1 MKLMK
6 LLAVLMLF
14 GMMLCSSCATIMNL
28 DNNKSWKMGI
38 DVVTEKPDPIEVA
51 VNGRTAKYYR
61 LYKGDAYFV
70 DRVILKKPKRDLD
83 MSITQNGVTK
93 SAVIH
98 GDKVKGL
105 FWFTGLWVILDHAK
119 GTLRQ
124 YPAVVFEDIPAPTAT
139 GK

>member
-1 MKLMK
+1 MKRTIF
-6 LLAVLMLF
+6 LLATMSLMT
-14 GMMLCSSCATIMNL
+14 MSCASIMNL

-38 DVVTEKPDPIEVA
+38 DVVTEKSDAIDVT
-51 VNGRTAKYYR
+51 VNGTGARYYR
-61 LYKGDAYFV
+61 LYEGESYFV

-83 MSITQNGVTK
+83 ISITQNGNTRSRTV
-93 SAVIH
+93 H

-124 YPAVVFEDIPAPTAT
+124 YPAVVFEDMPLISQN
-139 GK
+139 